1 MKSHAVFRNILLFLL
16 LALAPAGGK
25 QINWKIKEHRGNKYV
40 PLSQVKEFY
49 NLTSMTQSGGSII
62 LKNSELTLKFR
73 AGGQEV
79 LMNGV
84 KFIFSHAIVS
94 LGGYHMSVTDLLKV
108 VDPVLRPNKIEG
120 AKAFDTVI
128 IDPGHG
134 GRDAGAV
141 NSLGTEATYNLNVA
155 RLLRDRLQ
163 KRGFKVVMTRNSDI
177 FLTLQQR
184 VALANKYKDAIFVS
198 IHFNSAGSTG
208 RSRARGIE
216 TFTLSPVGVAHYGRS
231 LKSSDLIPRRGNAQ
245 DSANI
250 ALATAVHWTSLK
262 RLNDPKINMNIP
274 DRGVRRARY
283 SVLTGVKHPAILFEG
298 GFLSHP
304 KEKYLINTKT
314 YQTTLANAIGDAI
327 FFYRQATL
335 GQKKTANKR

>member
-1 MKSHAVFRNILLFLL
+1 MRSPAILRNFLLFLI
-16 LALAPAGGK
+16 LAILPAGAK
-25 QINWKIKEHRGNKYV
+25 QVEWKIKEHRGNKYV

-49 NLTSMTQSGGSII
+49 NLTSMTRSGSNIV
-62 LKNSELTLKFR
+62 LKNSALTLKFR
-73 AGGQEV
+73 TGGQEV
-79 LMNGV
+79 LMNEV
-84 KFIFSHAIVS
+84 KFIFSHAIVA
-94 LGGYHMSVTDLLKV
+94 LGEYHMSVTDLLKV
-108 VDPVLRPNKIEG
+108 VDPVLRPHKIEG

-128 IDPGHG
+128 VDPGHG

-141 NSLGTEATYNLNVA
+141 NSLGTEAGYNLIVA
-155 RLLRDRLQ
+155 RQVRDRLQ
-163 KRGFKVVMTRNSDI
+163 KRGFKVVMTRNSDV

-184 VALANKYKDAIFVS
+184 VTLANKYKNAIFVS

-231 LKSSDLIPRRGNAQ
+231 LKSSDLVPRRGNSQ

-250 ALATAVHWTSLK
+250 ALATAVHWTSLL
-262 RLNDPKINMNIP
+262 RLNENAKMNIP

-304 KEKYLINTKT
+304 KEKYLIHTKT

-327 FFYRQATL
+327 YTYRQATL
-335 GQKKTANKR
+335 GKNKTAQKK